1 MKQLFRAVALGF
13 VVAAVLLPSA
23 ALASSPYTTSTLSF
37 NSHSTTCTAVPGAT
51 PIQTGSTVA
60 IPCTFQEITT
70 TVTSY
75 TQHIPH
81 AVYTS
86 EQTGNAWEQ
95 VGWTD
100 GIVGYHT
107 VTTTQAYTAYRTVS
121 YSQTYTAY
129 RTVTYTSY
137 HTYYETRTVR
147 NGPFCHLQTGW
158 YLRSGAGSGIVYYH
172 YCDWYYT
179 SYTVTVPVMVAYT
192 SSYSVPYTAYRT
204 VTTTQAYTAYRMVTS
219 TVPTYGPV
227 ARYGW
232 VPTYSQ
238 VQTGTTWSTVAAGTS
253 TSSTS
258 TTISS
263 WLDST
268 PLAGT
273 TPATGTCG
281 PGYCWPYFVIPIPVQ
296 GN

>member
-1 MKQLFRAVALGF
+1 MKMLRIVTTIL
-13 VVAAVLLPSA
+13 VAAVLFPSV
-23 ALASSPYTTSTLSF
+23 ALAASPYTTSTQSF

-60 IPCTFQEITT
+60 ISCTFQEITT
-70 TVTSY
+70 IVTTY

-86 EQTGNAWEQ
+86 EQTGNGWEQ
-95 VGWTD
+95 IGWTS
-100 GIVGYHT
+100 GIIGYHS
-107 VTTTQAYTAYRTVS
+107 VTITQPYTAYRTMS
-121 YSQTYTAY
+121 YTQTYTAY
-129 RTVTYTSY
+129 RIVTSTSY
-137 HTYYETRTVR
+137 HTYYETRTVSAY
-147 NGPFCHLQTGW
+147 H
-158 YLRSGAGSGIVYYH
+158 SGSFYRGDCGYATVH
-172 YCDWYYT
+172 ADWQCYWLWRPGYYT
-179 SYTVTVPVMVAYT
+179 YSTVTVPVTVAYT

-204 VTTTQAYTAYRMVTS
+204 VTTTQAYTAYRTITS
-219 TVPTYGPV
+219 TVPTYGLV

-238 VQTGTTWSTVAAGTS
+238 VQTGITWSTVAAGTS

-273 TPATGTCG
+273 SGSGNGTCG
-281 PGYCWPYFVIPIPVQ
+281 PGYCWPYFIIPIPT
-296 GN
+296 NN

>member
-1 MKQLFRAVALGF
+1 MKMLRIVTTIL
-13 VVAAVLLPSA
+13 VAAVLFPSA
-23 ALASSPYTTSTLSF
+23 ALAASPYTTSTQSF
-37 NSHSTTCTAVPGAT
+37 NSHSTTCMAVPGAT

-60 IPCTFQEITT
+60 IPCTFEEITT
-70 TVTSY
+70 IVTTY

-95 VGWTD
+95 IGWTS
-100 GIVGYHT
+100 GISGYHT
-107 VTTTQAYTAYRTVS
+107 VTTTQPYTAFRTVS
-121 YSQTYTAY
+121 YTQTYTAY
-129 RTVTYTSY
+129 RIVTSTSY

-147 NGPFCHLQTGW
+147 AYPFQRPVYYC
-158 YLRSGAGSGIVYYH
+158 YLRSGAGSGYICYVDYYLPE
-172 YCDWYYT
+172 YNYT
-179 SYTVTVPVMVAYT
+179 TVTVPVTVAYT
-192 SSYSVPYTAYRT
+192 SRYSVPYTAYRT
-204 VTTTQAYTAYRMVTS
+204 VTTTQAYTAYITITS
-219 TVPTYGPV
+219 TVPTYGLI

-238 VQTGTTWSTVAAGTS
+238 VQTGITWSTVAAGTS
-253 TSSTS
+253 TFSTS

-273 TPATGTCG
+273 SGSGNGTCG
-281 PGYCWPYFVIPIPVQ
+281 PGYCWPYFIIPIPT
-296 GN
+296 NN